1 MLVERNFKIIIP
13 DNDEKY
19 FNLLEGVVQSVDEYG
34 VITINRAPK
43 GYNFRIV
50 PSDATYINN
59 IIKELTKLHNILKI
73 KLLFSKSIKNSAC
86 VNFSINII

>member
-59 IIKELTKLHNILKI
+59 ILKI